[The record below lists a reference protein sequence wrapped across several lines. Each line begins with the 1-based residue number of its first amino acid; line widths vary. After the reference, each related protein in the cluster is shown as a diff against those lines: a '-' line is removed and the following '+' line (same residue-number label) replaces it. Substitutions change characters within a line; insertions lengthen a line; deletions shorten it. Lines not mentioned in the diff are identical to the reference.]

1 MIEGQIG
8 YVVASY
14 LAAGAGIAALVA
26 WVGLGHRVRLRQLR
40 RFEEQLTKLGKNSG

>member
-14 LAAGAGIAALVA
+14 AAAGATILLLTA
-26 WVGLGHRVRLRQLR
+26 WVGLGHRARLRDLARLERGANDRQER
-40 RFEEQLTKLGKNSG
+40 